1 MFDLNGMRLGI
12 IGLGYVGLPLAVE
25 FGKQRPVVGFDINQA
40 RINALTAGHDT
51 TLEVSEEELKEA
63 TQLCY
68 SAQLEDLAECN
79 IFIVTVPTPIDAHKK
94 PDLTPLIKASQ
105 SIGKVLKKGDIV
117 IYESTVYPGATEE
130 DCVPVLEQ
138 VSGLKFNVDFF
149 AGYSPERINPGD
161 KEHRVTTIKKVTSG
175 STPEVAELVDSLYRQ
190 IITAGTHKASSIKVA
205 EAAKVIENTQRDLNI
220 ALINELAL
228 IFNKMD
234 IDTES
239 VLEAAGTKWN
249 FLPFRPGLVGGH
261 CIGVDPYY
269 LTHKAESIG
278 YHPEII
284 LAGRRLN
291 DSMGAYV
298 VSQLVK
304 AMLKRRIHVDGA
316 RVLVMG
322 LTFKENC
329 PDLRNTK
336 VVDIISELADYNIAV
351 DVYDPWV
358 SIEEAQHE
366 YAITP
371 IVEPALDAY
380 DGIILAVAHNE
391 FRVLGAE
398 KIRQYGKHE
407 HVLYDLKYLL
417 SAAESD
423 LRL

>member
-1 MFDLNGMRLGI
+1 MFSLKDIKLAV

-25 FGKQRPVVGFDINQA
+25 FGKQRSVIGFDINQE
-40 RINALTAGHDT
+40 RIDALQDGHDA
-51 TLEVSEEELKEA
+51 TLEVSDDELLQAKGL
-63 TQLCY
+63 QY
-68 SAQLEDLAECN
+68 SANRDDLRVCN
-79 IFIVTVPTPIDAHKK
+79 VFIVTVPTPIDEYKQ
-94 PDLTPLIKASQ
+94 PDLTPLVKASET
-105 SIGKVLKKGDIV
+105 IGKVLKQGDIV

-130 DCVPVLEQ
+130 DCVPVLEK
-138 VSGLKFNVDFF
+138 VSGLIFNRDFF

-175 STPEVAELVDSLYRQ
+175 STPEVADLVDALYRE
-190 IITAGTHKASSIKVA
+190 IIIAGTHKASSIKVA

-228 IFNKMD
+228 IFNKMG
-234 IDTES
+234 IDTEA
-239 VLEAAGTKWN
+239 VLQAAGTKWN

-269 LTHKAESIG
+269 LTHKAQSIG

-304 AMLKRRIHVDGA
+304 EMIKRRIHVDGA
-316 RVLVMG
+316 RVLIMG

-336 VVDIISELADYNIAV
+336 VVDIVKELQEYNIQV

-358 SIEEAQHE
+358 SVQEAQHE

-371 IVEPALDAY
+371 VQTPQPAAY
-380 DGIILAVAHNE
+380 DAVILAVAHQQFKAMGVENI
-391 FRVLGAE
+391 RALGKA
-398 KIRQYGKHE
+398 E

-417 SAAESD
+417 SAESSD

>member
-1 MFDLNGMRLGI
+1 MLNLQDIKLAI
-12 IGLGYVGLPLAVE
+12 IGLGYVGLPLAAE
-25 FGKQRPVVGFDINQA
+25 FGKHRSVVGFDINQQ
-40 RINALTAGHDT
+40 RIAALKAGHDA
-51 TLEVSEEELKEA
+51 TLEVSDEEL
-63 TQLCY
+63 THSVHLSY
-68 SAQLEDLAECN
+68 SAEIDDLKACN
-79 IFIVTVPTPIDAHKK
+79 TYIVTVPTPIDAHKK

-105 SIGKVLKKGDIV
+105 TIGKVLKEGDIV

-175 STPEVAELVDSLYRQ
+175 STPEVAELVDALYRQ

-228 IFNKMD
+228 IFNKMG
-234 IDTES
+234 IDTEA

-269 LTHKAESIG
+269 LTHKAERIG
-278 YHPEII
+278 YHPQII

-298 VSQLVK
+298 VSQLIK
-304 AMLKRRIHVDGA
+304 GMLKRRIHVDGA

-336 VVDIISELADYNIAV
+336 VVDIVRELADYNIEV

-358 SIEEAQHE
+358 SVEEAQHE
-366 YAITP
+366 YGITP
-371 IVEPALDAY
+371 IAEPAVNTY

-391 FRVLGAE
+391 FCALGAE
-398 KIRQYGKHE
+398 NIRKHGKAE